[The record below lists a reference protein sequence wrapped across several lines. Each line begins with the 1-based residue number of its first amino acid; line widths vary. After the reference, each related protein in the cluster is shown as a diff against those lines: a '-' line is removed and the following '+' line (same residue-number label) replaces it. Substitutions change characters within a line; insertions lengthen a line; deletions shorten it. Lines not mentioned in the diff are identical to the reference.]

1 MPGPI
6 DTGHQDVMRTIP
18 AAKITEAVARLCQQA
33 NYLLPRDVR
42 EALTKALHKEESP
55 RAREILTQISDNAR
69 VAQKKSIALC
79 QDTGIAE
86 VFLNLGQDVHIEGEL
101 LQDAVNQGVALGYTM
116 GYLRTSIV
124 ADPLDRVNTND
135 NTPAQLTIAIVPGD
149 QLEIVV
155 LPKGGGTENASALR
169 MFPPSAGWPAIVEFV
184 LETVREKGI
193 NSCPPLVVGVGIGGS
208 FSAVGKLAKSALL
221 RPVDSAPSDGA
232 YAAREKELLDAVNAL
247 GIGPMG
253 LGGRTTAL
261 AVHIGHAP
269 CHIACLP
276 VAIAMHCHCLRRM
289 TETL

>member
-1 MPGPI
+1 
-6 DTGHQDVMRTIP
+6 MRTIP
-18 AAKITEAVARLCQQA
+18 AAKITETVARLCQQA
-33 NYLLPRDVR
+33 NYHLPRDVQ
-42 EALTKALHKEESP
+42 EALTKSLQREGSP

-69 VAQKKSIALC
+69 TAQEKSIALC

-86 VFLNLGQDVHIEGEL
+86 IFMNLGQDVHIDGEI
-101 LQDAVNQGVALGYTM
+101 LQDAVNKGVALGYTM

-135 NTPAQLTIAIVPGD
+135 NTPAQLTLAVVPGD
-149 QLEIVV
+149 RIEISV

-169 MFPPSAGWPAIVEFV
+169 MFPPSAGWPAIVDFV

-193 NSCPPLVVGVGIGGS
+193 NACPPLVVGVGIGGS
-208 FSAVGKLAKSALL
+208 FSSVGKLAKTALL
-221 RPVDSAPSDGA
+221 RAVGSAPAAGA
-232 YAAREKELLDAVNAL
+232 YAARESELLDAVNAL

-261 AVHIGHAP
+261 AVHIEHAP

-276 VAIAMHCHCLRRM
+276 VAIAMHCHSMRRM
-289 TETL
+289 TETI

>member
-1 MPGPI
+1 
-6 DTGHQDVMRTIP
+6 MRIIP

-33 NYLLPRDVR
+33 NYFLPRDVQQ
-42 EALTKALHKEESP
+42 ALSKAFLKEESP

-69 VAQKKSIALC
+69 VARERSIALC

-86 VFLNLGQDVHIEGEL
+86 VFVHVGQDVHIDGEVL
-101 LQDAVNQGVALGYTM
+101 SDAIDKGVALGYTH

-135 NTPAQLTIAIVPGD
+135 NTPAQITVTMVPGD
-149 QLEIVV
+149 QLEITV

-169 MFPPSAGWPAIVEFV
+169 MFPPSAGWPNIVEFV

-193 NSCPPLVVGVGIGGS
+193 NSCPPLIVGVGIGGS
-208 FSAVGKLAKSALL
+208 FTSVAKVAKTALL
-221 RPVDSAPSDGA
+221 REIGSVASDAA
-232 YAAREKELLDAVNAL
+232 YATRERELLDAINAL
-247 GIGPMG
+247 QIGPMG

-261 AVHIGHAP
+261 AVHIEHAP

-276 VAIAMHCHCLRRM
+276 VAVAMHCHVMRRM
-289 TETL
+289 TETI